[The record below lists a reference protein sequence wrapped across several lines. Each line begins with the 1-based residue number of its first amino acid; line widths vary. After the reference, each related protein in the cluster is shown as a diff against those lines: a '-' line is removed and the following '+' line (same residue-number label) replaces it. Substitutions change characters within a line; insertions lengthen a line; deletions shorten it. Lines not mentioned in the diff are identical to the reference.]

1 MSLITPHPQAH
12 LLAHRFAQ
20 AQRLLPLVAILRG
33 LQPAEAIDVGNALAE
48 AGFHLIEV
56 PLNSPDPFDSIERLR
71 RHLPPEV
78 LVGAGTVLQPEQL
91 ARLVDVGA
99 DLAVMPHAD
108 LPLIREAKA
117 AGLLCVPGVATPT
130 EAFAALSAGA
140 DALKLFPAELISPA
154 AVKAMRAVLPAE
166 VALLPVGGITPER
179 MADYRRAGANG
190 FGLGSALYAP
200 GRSAAEVGALAQA
213 FATAWRATGG

>member
-1 MSLITPHPQAH
+1 MTLTVHPEAS

-33 LQPAEAIDVGNALAE
+33 LQPAEAIAVGKALAE

-56 PLNSPDPFDSIERLR
+56 PLNSPDPFNSIEQLR

-108 LPLIREAKA
+108 VALIQAERGDRWGNLVYRK
-117 AGLLCVPGVATPT
+117 
-130 EAFAALSAGA
+130 SARNFNPVCA
-140 DALKLFPAELISPA
+140 MAAELTVVEVETMVELGTLDPE
-154 AVKAMRAVLPAE
+154 AVVTPGIFVDRIVVAE
-166 VALLPVGGITPER
+166 PLKI
-179 MADYRRAGANG
+179 
-190 FGLGSALYAP
+190 
-200 GRSAAEVGALAQA
+200 RS
-213 FATAWRATGG
+213 